1 MAEVLHVFVEAR
13 DRVWILRCKA
23 CVTNI
28 FVGREKFLFRE
39 AYATFLVPPLKEVR
53 QFILIALDPARHIVL
68 DEAHLLVLRHRL
80 KLSAHILIASFH
92 GVNQALVTLAWCII
106 WKVLA
111 TLRTIDQHGLLFRRF
126 LVERTMHIIGNPRDL
141 LIMEPLC
148 FT

>member
-23 CVTNI
+23 CITDVFIGWEELFFCEPFTTFFIPPLEEARQLI
-28 FVGREKFLFRE
+28 FV
-39 AYATFLVPPLKEVR
+39 T
-53 QFILIALDPARHIVL
+53 LDTARHIVL
-68 DEAHLLVLRHRL
+68 DEAHLLVLRHSL

-111 TLRTIDQHGLLFRRF
+111 TLRTI
-126 LVERTMHIIGNPRDL
+126 
-141 LIMEPLC
+141 
-148 FT
+148 